1 MAKEK
6 RELDTLIQKKQRFL
20 LLGDYETASKIQ
32 IEGFEHL
39 SPEQMKGD

>member
-6 RELDTLIQKKQRFL
+6 RELDTLIQKQRFL
-20 LLGDYETASKIQ
+20 LLGDYETASQIQ